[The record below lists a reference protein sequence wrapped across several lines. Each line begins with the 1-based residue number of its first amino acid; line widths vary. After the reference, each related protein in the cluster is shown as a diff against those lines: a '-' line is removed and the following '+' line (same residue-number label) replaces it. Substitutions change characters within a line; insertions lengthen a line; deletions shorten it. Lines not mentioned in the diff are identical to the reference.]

1 MAALLIVDDYQLIRE
16 VLVELFT
23 PEHAC
28 ETAESAEQ
36 ALTLLESKHFDV
48 AIVDIS
54 LPGMSGLELFGHI
67 RQRWPE
73 TQVIIITG
81 IDYHQY
87 VENLIG
93 MGASDYLVKPFQLQD
108 VETSVARA
116 NLKQEGWLEAV
127 KESTR
132 LALGQSQSSAVEVSG
147 GMIERRRAVR
157 RNIQRAAR
165 LIFATAPADLSVA
178 ESAQPTPTII
188 GHTRDISA
196 TGLSLIVPGIHESD
210 GKFYGVRSQ
219 VRINLSLPK
228 ATIDIEVKPVRYEWL
243 GEHDGK
249 RSYLIGAHI
258 VRMSEDDRTKFNDY
272 LGQASGPPANP
283 A

>member
-1 MAALLIVDDYQLIRE
+1 MAAILIVDDDAVICE
-16 VLVELFT
+16 VLGELFSL
-23 PEHAC
+23 EHAC
-28 ETAESAEQ
+28 RTADTAEK
-36 ALTLLESKHFDV
+36 ALTLLESGHYDV

-93 MGASDYLVKPFQLQD
+93 MGAADYLVKPFQLQD

-132 LALGQSQSSAVEVSG
+132 LALGQGQSSAVEVSG

-165 LIFATAPADLSVA
+165 LIFATAPADRSVA
-178 ESAQPTPTII
+178 DSAQPTPSVI

-196 TGLSLIVPGIHESD
+196 TGL
-210 GKFYGVRSQ
+210 
-219 VRINLSLPK
+219 
-228 ATIDIEVKPVRYEWL
+228 
-243 GEHDGK
+243 
-249 RSYLIGAHI
+249 
-258 VRMSEDDRTKFNDY
+258 
-272 LGQASGPPANP
+272 
-283 A
+283 

>member
-16 VLVELFT
+16 VLVELFA
-23 PEHAC
+23 PDHAC
-28 ETAESAEQ
+28 EAVESAEQ
-36 ALTLLESKHFDV
+36 ALTLLESKYFDV

-93 MGASDYLVKPFQLQD
+93 LGASDYLVKPFQLQD
-108 VETSVARA
+108 VQSSVARA

-132 LALGQSQSSAVEVSG
+132 RALGQSAAIEVSG

-157 RNIQRAAR
+157 LNTQRAAR
-165 LIFATAPADLSVA
+165 LIFTTAPADLSVA
-178 ESAQPTPTII
+178 DSAQPTPTVI
-188 GHTRDISA
+188 GHTRDISL
-196 TGLSLIVPGIHESD
+196 TGLSLVVPGIHESD

-219 VRINLSLPK
+219 VRINLSLPQ
-228 ATIDIEVKPVRYEWL
+228 ATIDIEVKPVRYQWL
-243 GEHDGK
+243 GEQEGK
-249 RSYLIGAHI
+249 KSYLVGAHI
-258 VRMSEDDRTKFNDY
+258 VRMSDEDRAKFNDY
-272 LGQASGPPANP
+272 LGQASGPTANS